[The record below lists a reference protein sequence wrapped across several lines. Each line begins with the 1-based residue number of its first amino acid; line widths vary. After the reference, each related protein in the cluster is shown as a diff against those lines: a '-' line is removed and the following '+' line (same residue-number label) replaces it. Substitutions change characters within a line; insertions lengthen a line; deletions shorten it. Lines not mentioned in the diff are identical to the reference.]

1 MVNVSDHCTA
11 PAGGSGSARPRH
23 RKAICKAAVVG
34 TKFIRSSPPTVTCHC
49 RHAHCPPHSPSSLC
63 TRRSCSISSAYN
75 ASHAALP
82 PPPPSSARHCASA
95 ASARARCE
103 RACDSA
109 QQQLHRQ
116 VSAGGAAG
124 KGSASGATHAQCTML
139 EHTITAHVPTA
150 AAALRAAQSRDG
162 CTAAAA
168 PEPGRARS

>member
-1 MVNVSDHCTA
+1 MCRTTA
-11 PAGGSGSARPRH
+11 QHLQQVHVQRAHAAG
-23 RKAICKAAVVG
+23 KATCKAAAAG
-34 TKFIRSSPPTVTCHC
+34 TKVITANSHVSLQTRPLPP
-49 RHAHCPPHSPSSLC
+49 PSPSSLC
-63 TRRSCSISSAYN
+63 TRRNCCSISSAYN

-82 PPPPSSARHCASA
+82 PPPPPSARHCASA
-95 ASARARCE
+95 VSARARCE

-116 VSAGGAAG
+116 VSASGVAG
-124 KGSASGATHAQCTML
+124 KGSASRATHAQCTML
-139 EHTITAHVPTA
+139 QHTITAHVPTA